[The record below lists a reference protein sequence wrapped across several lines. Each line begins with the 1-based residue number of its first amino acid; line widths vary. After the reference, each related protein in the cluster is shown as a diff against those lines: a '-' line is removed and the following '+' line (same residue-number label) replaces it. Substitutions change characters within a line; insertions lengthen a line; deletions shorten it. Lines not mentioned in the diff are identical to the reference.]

1 MQQTSTPVKWTTQLQ
16 TGVIWQDMQHI
27 ELLDKLCALHYAI
40 SESREISEVEDTFN
54 FLDHYTKSHF
64 AIEERYMAQ
73 FQYAAYQLHKQQHEK
88 FISDLNTL
96 KKDFSVRNKLTSFAL
111 CFDLNT
117 WFVDHINV
125 ADKQLGAF
133 LKNKA

>member
-1 MQQTSTPVKWTTQLQ
+1 MQQTSIPVKWTQQLQ

-27 ELLDKLCALHYAI
+27 ELLDKLCILHESI
-40 SESREISEVEDTFN
+40 SENREMSEVEDTFS

-73 FQYAAYQLHKQQHEK
+73 YQYTDYQLHKQQHER
-88 FISDLNTL
+88 FINDLTTL
-96 KKDFSVRNKLTSFAL
+96 KNDFSARNKLASFAL

-125 ADKQLGAF
+125 ADRKLGEF
-133 LKNKA
+133 LKNNA